1 MARNR
6 RNNRNGRGQP
16 RAVALWNQQSIQ
28 KATFTG
34 GLAVTL
40 GAGVRLGWVQAFDHD
55 SPSSSFTI
63 YQSIGNGTTANV
75 LNRDYWQG
83 NGVRVNV
90 ARDFPSPS
98 SSNSWQDTT
107 EGSVAYQIVCDS
119 DTTIYYMTFA

>member
-6 RNNRNGRGQP
+6 RNNRGGRGQP

-34 GLAVTL
+34 GLSVTL

-63 YQSIGNGTTANV
+63 NQFIGNGTITNQ

-90 ARDFPSPS
+90 ARDFPSPTS
-98 SSNSWQDTT
+98 TNATNDIT
-107 EGSVAYQIVCDS
+107 EGSVAYSISADS